1 MNRRIYYVVR
11 FKSGIYMR
19 LYSSVLVCIAICCIC
34 VSGCTTAHT
43 NHEASPNELTT
54 TTQQTN
60 SQQSISETTVQI
72 STPTATNDFSQVTHA
87 SVSTIRE
94 NWDADAEDDGITV
107 HPNLL
112 DQYDE
117 TVKYS
122 GANIPV
128 DVQIWT
134 TKFDNNFKEQKD
146 RMVYKGSGTIT
157 TWKDGNMFMKGGIKV
172 PFSSMNVPS
181 DEMYGWTYVTIHTPD
196 GKTYEAMDKFTALTP

>member
-1 MNRRIYYVVR
+1 MPMDFIMFREN
-11 FKSGIYMR
+11 MR
-19 LYSSVLVCIAICCIC
+19 LYSLLLVCIAICCIC

-43 NHEASPNELTT
+43 NHQASPNELTSS
-54 TTQQTN
+54 TQQT
-60 SQQSISETTVQI
+60 STPYATSEQTVQT
-72 STPTATNDFSQVTHA
+72 STEAANDFSQVTHA
-87 SVSTIRE
+87 SVSTMRE

-122 GANIPV
+122 DASIPI
-128 DVQIWT
+128 DIQIWT
-134 TKFDNNFKEQKD
+134 TKFDDNFKEQKD
-146 RMVYKGSGTIT
+146 KLVYKGSGTIT

-181 DEMYGWTYVTIHTPD
+181 DEMFGWTYVTIHTPD
-196 GKTYEAMDKFTALTP
+196 GKTYEAVDKFTALTP